1 MATIAID
8 DYAHMWT
15 TQRAQFALITMKY
28 CGNVQLFIYHK
39 PTKKVMLT
47 RSPEIDRH
55 VVQHMLD
62 AGVTVIDDNLLSKKI
77 VKPPCK
83 DE

>member
-15 TQRAQFALITMKY
+15 TQRKQFSLITMKY
-28 CGNVQLFIYHK
+28 CGKVQLFIYHK

-47 RSPEIDRH
+47 RSPEIDRY
-55 VVQHMLD
+55 VVQRMLD
-62 AGVTVIDDNLLSKKI
+62 AGVAVIDDNLLSEKI
-77 VKPPCK
+77 IKPPCI
-83 DE
+83 DD